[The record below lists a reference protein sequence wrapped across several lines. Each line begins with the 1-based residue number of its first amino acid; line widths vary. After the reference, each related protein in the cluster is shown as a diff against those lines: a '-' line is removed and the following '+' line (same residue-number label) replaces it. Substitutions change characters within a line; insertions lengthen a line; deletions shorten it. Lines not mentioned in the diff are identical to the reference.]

1 MYCNHPCDACFA
13 THYKLSNMVATIG
26 FKLHVLAFKQMVG
39 NQIDSSTPSCNGST
53 TLVVAMNQNFPS
65 DNSLQIKCIALQCYL
80 SRY

>member
-65 DNSLQIKCIALQCYL
+65 DKS
-80 SRY
+80 SD